1 MTVKNKKLEQ
11 AQNENSKNTCLLIK
25 CGELIIQE
33 NTKKGMENTYF
44 NFFLKTNRGKEW
56 YEKNKIVKK
65 IDREEPDFIF
75 ETTPGEKV
83 GLELTNFIVSSNEY
97 YAAKHI
103 STASLYTIG
112 NQVCHY
118 FKKEK
123 GIALSIV
130 IDIWD
135 PRKWSNRY
143 NDIIAHRYDPGFKD
157 LDASIKEIKDVII
170 KVLSQEPISSFD
182 VPRKKWIDI
191 GNQKFCITAD
201 RMYEPNTSVRVSNG
215 GVCKDD
221 PFEELQ
227 ITINNKNA
235 KYVTYKNNCDE
246 CDLLVVSDDGSTG
259 NFANFTYKLETHKF
273 TSLFRNVFLLDLGF
287 NNIKVTKLITF

>member
-1 MTVKNKKLEQ
+1 MTVKNKEFGQK
-11 AQNENSKNTCLLIK
+11 QNCDDTSLIHK
-25 CGELIIQE
+25 SDNAIIQKNLE
-33 NTKKGMENTYF
+33 NTHF
-44 NFFLKTNRGKEW
+44 SFFKETKLGQEW
-56 YEKNKIVKK
+56 HRINEIVKK
-65 IDREEPDFIF
+65 LDSLHPDFIF
-75 ETTPGEKV
+75 ETLTGKTV
-83 GLELTNFIVSSNEY
+83 GLELTNLIVQSNKY
-97 YAAKHI
+97 YIDKHEA
-103 STASLYTIG
+103 TARLEEIG
-112 NQVCHY
+112 NKVCQY
-118 FKKEK
+118 FKEEK
-123 GIALSIV
+123 GISLSLI
-130 IDIWD
+130 IDIYD
-135 PRKWSNRY
+135 PRKWSPKWK
-143 NDIIAHRYDPGFKD
+143 DHIEACYDPGFRHIN
-157 LDASIKEIKDVII
+157 ASNRDIKNAII
-170 KVLSQEPISSFD
+170 EALSEKPIPSFGI
-182 VPRKKWIDI
+182 VKKWIDI

>member
-11 AQNENSKNTCLLIK
+11 IQKENSKNASLLFK
-25 CGELIIQE
+25 CGEFIIQE
-33 NTKKGMENTYF
+33 NSQKGIENTYF
-44 NFFLKTNRGKEW
+44 YFFIRSKIGKEW
-56 YEKNKIVKK
+56 NEKNKIVKK
-65 IDREEPDFIF
+65 LDSLHPDFIF
-75 ETTPGEKV
+75 ETANGKTV

-112 NQVCHY
+112 NQVCNY

-157 LDASIKEIKDVII
+157 LDASIKKIKDVII

-201 RMYEPNTSVRVSNG
+201 RMYEPYTSVRVSNG
-215 GVCKDD
+215 GMCKEN

-227 ITINNKNA
+227 AALNNKND
-235 KYVTYKNNCDE
+235 KYATYKNNCDE

-259 NFANFTYKLETHKF
+259 NFAYFTYKLESHKF
-273 TSLFRNVFLLDLGF
+273 TSVFRNVYLLDLSSV
-287 NNIKVTKLITF
+287 NKTTKLRII